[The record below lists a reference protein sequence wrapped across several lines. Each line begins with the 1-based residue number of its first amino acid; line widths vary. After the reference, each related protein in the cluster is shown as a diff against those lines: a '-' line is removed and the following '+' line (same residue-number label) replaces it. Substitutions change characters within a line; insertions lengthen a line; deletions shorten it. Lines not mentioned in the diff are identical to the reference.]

1 MLCVSSVFILMF
13 QMFHLDVAKVNL
25 GYCICCKLVFQVFQI
40 FQMYISSV
48 SSRYCIYCLWL
59 YTYVSSVC
67 FEYFRCFR
75 LKLQVFHLNVA
86 KVDLNVAYVA
96 MTIYAC
102 FKQMFQVFHLFQ
114 TYVASVSFGC
124 FKSRSR
130 RSTCCNGMVLLLLG
144 SPYVSKVC

>member
-1 MLCVSSVFILMF
+1 MLQACVSSVSDISNVYFKCFVWLLHIL
-13 QMFHLDVAKVNL
+13 
-25 GYCICCKLVFQVFQI
+25 
-40 FQMYISSV
+40 
-48 SSRYCIYCLWL
+48 LWL